1 MTKTYLTEAGYEKLQ
16 ADLDHLRTVRRQE
29 VAERLHEAMA
39 DGDAGIDNDAEVDA
53 AKNEQAFVEGRIREL
68 EMILSSARIID
79 ESRVLDTVEVGAKV
93 EIQEDG
99 TPVERYTIV
108 GAAEADPTNGF
119 VSNESPLGRA
129 LMGHKAGDVVTV
141 KAPNG
146 EFTVTLLKVE

>member
-1 MTKTYLTEAGYEKLQ
+1 
-16 ADLDHLRTVRRQE
+16 
-29 VAERLHEAMA
+29 
-39 DGDAGIDNDAEVDA
+39 
-53 AKNEQAFVEGRIREL
+53 
-68 EMILSSARIID
+68 
-79 ESRVLDTVEVGAKV
+79 TVEVGAKV